1 MAKTDKL
8 FEKPANQVEKDIAAF
23 LKPIMTAE
31 QIDKAV
37 EDKKTL
43 SDCFKFTHNKAKP
56 SSKEGVA
63 TPSYKQVMTW
73 ALEYF
78 GIDKAGIK
86 IPDAPGG
93 TASTI
98 ETPPEV
104 PAAKAATVN
113 LDFDSL
119 FN

>member
-1 MAKTDKL
+1 MAKTEKL

-23 LKPIMTAE
+23 LKPIMTDE

-37 EDKKTL
+37 KDKKTL

-56 SSKEGVA
+56 SSKEGVT

-86 IPDAPGG
+86 IPDAPGIDNRN
-93 TASTI
+93 A
-98 ETPPEV
+98 PEA
-104 PAAKAATVN
+104 PAAKAITVN
-113 LDFDSL
+113 LDFDAL
-119 FN
+119 FD